1 MSVRIALDTNVLV
14 SGLLS
19 PQGASAQVLGLL
31 LEGEIGLCVD
41 ARIVY
46 EYREVL
52 SRPEW
57 KFSSDDALIVLD
69 ALLADALVVTPS
81 PLNLTLPDQ
90 DDVMF
95 VETAIAAGAD
105 AIVTG
110 NKKHFPQK
118 VIKIPILSP
127 AELIQEFK
135 RKK

>member
-1 MSVRIALDTNVLV
+1 MSVRIVLDTNVLV

-19 PQGASAQVLGLL
+19 PQGASARALGLL
-31 LEGEIGLCVD
+31 LEVEIGLCVD

-57 KFSSDDALIVLD
+57 KFSPDDALIVLD
-69 ALLADALVVTPS
+69 ALLADALTVMPS
-81 PLNLTLPDQ
+81 PMNLTLPDQ

-95 VETAIAAGAD
+95 VETAIAAEAD

-110 NKKHFPQK
+110 NKKHFPRK
-118 VIKIPILSP
+118 VIKIPVLSP
-127 AELIQEFK
+127 AELIQDFK
-135 RKK
+135 RKE

>member
-1 MSVRIALDTNVLV
+1 LSVRIVLDTNVLV

-19 PQGASAQVLGLL
+19 PQGASAQALGLL

-41 ARIVY
+41 ARIVH
-46 EYREVL
+46 EYREVI

-57 KFSSDDALIVLD
+57 KFSPDDALIVLD
-69 ALLADALVVTPS
+69 ALLTDAQMAIPS

-95 VETAIAAGAD
+95 VETAIAAEAD

-118 VIKIPILSP
+118 VIKMPILSP
-127 AELIQEFK
+127 AELIQDFK

>member
-1 MSVRIALDTNVLV
+1 LSVRIVLDTNVLV

-19 PQGASAQVLGLL
+19 PQGAPAQVLGLL

-57 KFSSDDALIVLD
+57 KFSPDDALIVLD
-69 ALLADALVVTPS
+69 VLLADALAVTPS
-81 PLNLTLPDQ
+81 PMSLPLPDQ
-90 DDVMF
+90 NDVMF
-95 VETAIAAGAD
+95 VETAIAAGVD

-118 VIKIPILSP
+118 AIKIPILSP

-135 RKK
+135 RKG